1 MRIRYQKFSF
11 HTIFFK
17 YFFNFEKYNYSMQ
30 ISSKLGHRKRLK
42 EKFLSMDDL
51 SINIPDYELLELLL
65 FFSIPRCDTNDLAK
79 DLLKE
84 FKTINNVI
92 YADKGQLLE
101 VKGIGENTVLLIKII
116 KTIMHKV
123 LQDPLKDKP
132 VLNSIL
138 KVIEYARISMGNLK
152 IEILK
157 ILFLDTKNQLI
168 SDENIQRG
176 TVNQTPV
183 YIREIIKRALDL
195 GAASLIM
202 LHNHPSG
209 DLTPSSNDIF
219 ITKQLKEAC
228 DKLGITLHDHLI
240 IGRYT
245 HKSMK
250 SLGII

>member
-1 MRIRYQKFSF
+1 MK
-11 HTIFFK
+11 
-17 YFFNFEKYNYSMQ
+17 
-30 ISSKLGHRKRLK
+30 ISGKLGHRKRFK

-51 SINIPDYELLELLL
+51 SINIPDYELIELLL
-65 FFSIPRCDTNDLAK
+65 FFSIPRCDTNNLAK
-79 DLLKE
+79 DILNE
-84 FKTINNVI
+84 FKTINNII
-92 YADKGQLLE
+92 YAEKNQLLGI
-101 VKGIGENTVLLIKII
+101 KGVGENTFLLIKII
-116 KTIMHKV
+116 KTIIHKV
-123 LQDPLKDKP
+123 LNDQLKEKPL
-132 VLNSIL
+132 LNSIS
-138 KVIEYARISMGNLK
+138 KVIEYAKISMGNLK

-157 ILFLDTKNQLI
+157 ILFLDVKNQLI

-195 GAASLIM
+195 GATSLIM

-228 DKLGITLHDHLI
+228 DKIGITLHDHI
-240 IGRYT
+240 VIGRHT